1 MSSLV
6 AIKLSQLAG
15 ELEDLKNR
23 LRVAVANELARHI
36 ATAVGDVIR
45 AAVAGET
52 EAQFQRAQFERRHAD
67 PDAWDD
73 EEDSYD
79 AAYRHR
85 EFDDDDE
92 ADQSELDRPV
102 NLSAS
107 VAVAA
112 SVYVARWWRLR
123 RRGTLLGAVGAG
135 MGIGL
140 LGLIGGPLVRSALVI
155 LAATG
160 DLLSVT
166 ETVGA
171 GASRLK
177 QF

>member
-6 AIKLSQLAG
+6 AINLSKLAG

-23 LRVAVANELARHI
+23 LRVALAGELARHV

-52 EAQFQRAQFERRHAD
+52 AAQFQRAQFERRHAD

-85 EFDDDDE
+85 EYDDDDS
-92 ADQSELDRPV
+92 DQSELDSPV

-112 SVYVARWWRLR
+112 SVYVARWWRLG

-140 LGLIGGPLVRSALVI
+140 LGLIGGPLVRAALVI

-166 ETVGA
+166 ETVGS

>member
-6 AIKLSQLAG
+6 AIKMHQLAG
-15 ELEDLKNR
+15 ELEELKNR
-23 LRVAVANELARHI
+23 LRVALASELARHV

-52 EAQFQRAQFERRHAD
+52 AAQFQRAHFERRNAD

-123 RRGTLLGAVGAG
+123 RRGTLLGALGAG

-140 LGLIGGPLVRSALVI
+140 LGLIGGPLVRSALMI
-155 LAATG
+155 LAATC
-160 DLLSVT
+160 DLLSVS
-166 ETVGA
+166 ETVGV

>member
-6 AIKLSQLAG
+6 AIRMHQLAG

-23 LRVAVANELARHI
+23 LRVAVASELARHV

-52 EAQFQRAQFERRHAD
+52 AAQFQRAQFQRRHVD

-73 EEDSYD
+73 DEDSSD
-79 AAYRHR
+79 PSYRYR
-85 EFDDDDE
+85 EYDDDE
-92 ADQSELDRPV
+92 SDQSELDRPV
-102 NLSAS
+102 NLNAS